1 MRSFNKFLT
10 EHLRN
15 EILYKLLIENG
26 LNLPDDWMDRLN
38 QGPAPMGGMERAKHN
53 PNSPLYRQTARN
65 DILRLWNNGQMS
77 RATKAMVE
85 HSRWIQNRNLHNH
98 SDLAKRLFWQS
109 QVNTADAAVTRHK
122 ENLEKV
128 LLNPERRELL
138 ASAVHDHRK
147 EADEKFAG
155 TQVRYPY
162 LLHDHPYHGL
172 TRPEIME
179 KLNETGDGQ
188 LTDEFRGTSYD
199 PKEGGSTQAGTIG
212 YVMARVDR
220 EREHIMGNQPHRDE
234 ITEYPPM
241 PDGTPDWRAPID

>member
-38 QGPAPMGGMERAKHN
+38 QGPAPQGGMDRAKNN

-65 DILRLWNNGQMS
+65 VILRSWNNGRMD
-77 RATKAMVE
+77 RWTEMAAE
-85 HSRWIQNRNLHNH
+85 HARWIKNRNLHNH
-98 SDLAKRLFWQS
+98 SDPEQATQWQD
-109 QVNTADAAVTRHK
+109 QIDRADSHVRAHK
-122 ENLEKV
+122 ENLKE
-128 LLNPERRELL
+128 LLSDPMRREIL
-138 ASAVHDHRK
+138 ASAVDDHRK
-147 EADEKFAG
+147 EADKNFAG
-155 TQVRYPY
+155 TRVRYPY
-162 LLHDHPYHGL
+162 LLHNHPYYGL

-179 KLNETGDGQ
+179 KLNQTGDGK
-188 LTDEFRGTSYD
+188 LTDEYRGTSYD
-199 PKEGGSTQAGTIG
+199 PKKGGPTHAGTFG